1 MSAFTT
7 QQLKF
12 AIKIHVK
19 MFQVLDML
27 HSEIRLSIVLK
38 DKGFTA
44 GYTIHIV
51 TGNHYLYFPLV
62 LSAWRLGGSVS
73 CGDIALSADTIRYQV
88 G

>member
-1 MSAFTT
+1 
-7 QQLKF
+7 
-12 AIKIHVK
+12 

-44 GYTIHIV
+44 ADTIHIV

-88 G
+88 GYNSDSLNYLEGFTE